1 MGDFQIKLGWLSPD
15 ARLVECGYQAHLSVA
30 DDLVRQLGLPDKKL
44 NDETL
49 IEAGWIKITRQ
60 IFLGHGTRQ
69 IFLRHGARIC
79 FPYRE
84 RMAED
89 GFTLS
94 CAYCSSA
101 QKDYL
106 RKFFLDFRDE
116 LSDLNQ
122 QEFLEAGIID
132 EEEYCEWAQCVPRKR
147 RCASDEQ
154 TVVRSR

>member
-60 IFLGHGTRQ
+60 IFLGHGTR
-69 IFLRHGARIC
+69 IC
-79 FPYRE
+79 FPYHE
-84 RMAED
+84 RMMED

-106 RKFFLDFRDE
+106 RKLFLDFRDE

-132 EEEYCEWAQCVPRKR
+132 EEEYCEWAQYVPRKR

-154 TVVRSR
+154 QTVVRSR